1 MQMSSANATTNTTS
15 IYNIIQTLNLWQNNG
30 SFYQIN
36 YTAMSVVCDGQNILL
51 GVRLRQLRMPFQ
63 RCRVPNWPES
73 KQCIGD
79 FSRLSDDQSNYF
91 PGWSQ
96 TPTTNSSHNS
106 SSASAVE
113 SAFLYRTAAILGGV
127 AVNGE
132 LASYSSGGYVQDFA
146 LNVESSK
153 NIQQS
158 LKAWNWLDLHTRAV
172 FIELLLYNPN
182 TDLFTTLRNNFEF
195 SSGGSLQLSQD
206 VSTLRM
212 DPYSRVSGTIL
223 LVMQSISVLLVV
235 IQIADILKSLLTQRL
250 KFFNVYA

>member
-1 MQMSSANATTNTTS
+1 
-15 IYNIIQTLNLWQNNG
+15 
-30 SFYQIN
+30 
-36 YTAMSVVCDGQNILL
+36 MSVAGDGQSILL
-51 GVRLRQLRMPFQ
+51 GARLRQLRMPTQ
-63 RCRVPNWPES
+63 RCGVPNWPDS

-79 FSRLSDDQSNYF
+79 FSRLSDDQSDYF
-91 PGWSQ
+91 PGWSL
-96 TPTTNSSHNS
+96 TSTINSSRNS
-106 SSASAVE
+106 FSAGAVE

-132 LASYSSGGYVQDFA
+132 LASYSSGGYVQDFV
-146 LNVESSK
+146 LNLESSK

-182 TDLFTTLRNNFEF
+182 TGLFTTMRNNFEF
-195 SSGGSLQLSQD
+195 SSGGSLKLSQD

-235 IQIADILKSLLTQRL
+235 IQIADILKNLLTQRL
-250 KFFNVYA
+250 KFFNVHA